1 MDSALLSSA
10 SMFTQNIYKTIIRK
24 QVRVWVHHNMKQLS
38 LFLLTCPPPL
48 LQASERELQWVIRI
62 SVLLVGLAGT
72 GLAFGGDSVLAFW
85 ILSGDLTYVVIF
97 PQLLCV
103 LHFQHVNCYGAIS
116 GFVVGLLLRGLS
128 GEPVL
133 GIPTVLRYP
142 GWREENNVVVQY
154 FPYRT
159 VAMLASLLSIITV
172 SCLVDRLFH
181 HQLIPPSWD
190 FLKVFKEKNEPA
202 EEEMPDTSEEM
213 KCALTTKF

>member
-1 MDSALLSSA
+1 MSLL
-10 SMFTQNIYKTIIRK
+10 
-24 QVRVWVHHNMKQLS
+24 
-38 LFLLTCPPPL
+38 L

-97 PQLLCV
+97 PQLVCV

-116 GFVVGLLLRGLS
+116 GFVTGLLLRGLS

-133 GIPTVLRYP
+133 GIPAVLRYP
-142 GWREENNVVVQY
+142 GWREENNVIVQY

-159 VAMLASLLSIITV
+159 VAMFASLLSIIIV
-172 SCLVDRLFH
+172 SCLVDQIFH
-181 HQLIPPSWD
+181 HQLIPQSWD
-190 FLKVFKEKNEPA
+190 FLKVFKKKNEP
-202 EEEMPDTSEEM
+202 EEETSDASEEM
-213 KCALTTKF
+213 KRALTTKF